1 MKRKLNRTDKRSLTA
16 ADVAIFMKSYGR
28 QRQKRRE
35 PNDRQ
40 YDREQELALKQMSPE
55 VLDVLLRDDEDT

>member
-1 MKRKLNRTDKRSLTA
+1 MKRKLDRTDKRNLTA

-40 YDREQELALKQMSPE
+40 YDREQELTLKRMPPEAL
-55 VLDVLLRDDEDT
+55 DALLRDDEEG

>member
-1 MKRKLNRTDKRSLTA
+1 MKRKLDRTDKRNLTA

-35 PNDRQ
+35 PNKTSVLIYPNDAFWN
-40 YDREQELALKQMSPE
+40 REKEIRMRL
-55 VLDVLLRDDEDT
+55 